1 MEQLVYPVVSA
12 GLEAGGATAGAAL
25 GAAGGPVGTM
35 LGAGVGGAAGRALD
49 PVVRSVMGMQQQS
62 TGQYL
67 TDVGIAA
74 GANSLME
81 VFLNPVNKFLGVLNR
96 KHIFYGDFSPPT
108 ATERGQL
115 QALAEGSMIAG
126 TYGTPQEAFP
136 SPASVVDGSRGMRN
150 STFRTWMNDVS
161 NVSLGGAQ
169 IAERRVRDFQVA
181 KDALATDMIRRLG
194 EEGALSDPS
203 VAANVIRELTA
214 NRFQASREF
223 RRALFDGAGNMPGAL
238 NDLDS
243 TTLLHTF
250 NSLNTRLD
258 VGSVTAGTDR
268 RFQFTDSDI
277 LSHLVRQDP
286 VSNATPIGTS
296 VHTPEAQSLTRQGFI
311 RPYTFQGIN
320 PNNGLALLGGTYAQ
334 TGTTSTVPVPLNTLT
349 FDNPVTTYRQLA
361 ELRST
366 LGYVARENMARA
378 RGAHRLRTRMN
389 LHRQRLIKAR

>member
-1 MEQLVYPVVSA
+1 
-12 GLEAGGATAGAAL
+12 
-25 GAAGGPVGTM
+25 
-35 LGAGVGGAAGRALD
+35 
-49 PVVRSVMGMQQQS
+49 
-62 TGQYL
+62 
-67 TDVGIAA
+67 
-74 GANSLME
+74 
-81 VFLNPVNKFLGVLNR
+81 
-96 KHIFYGDFSPPT
+96 
-108 ATERGQL
+108 
-115 QALAEGSMIAG
+115 MIAG

-311 RPYTFQGIN
+311 GPYTFQGIN

-334 TGTTSTVPVPLNTLT
+334 TGTTATVPVPLNTLT